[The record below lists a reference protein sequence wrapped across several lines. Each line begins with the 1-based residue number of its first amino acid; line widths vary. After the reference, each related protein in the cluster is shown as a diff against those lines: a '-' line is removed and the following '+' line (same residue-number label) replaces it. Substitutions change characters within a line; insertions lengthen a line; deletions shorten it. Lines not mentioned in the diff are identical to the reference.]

1 MTLEIFDPVEKIVRG
16 YDLLDINA
24 LNENDRQRLSFYL
37 DLKDMCYPLFRGQ
50 PVNWSEAPWNFSDGS
65 NTIDNEELYE
75 FITSGEM
82 PCLAAAILY
91 NLKEQI
97 WHDEEFSSVARQ
109 KVADTFYYGV
119 ERAWKDAHK
128 SIENRRKLE
137 AEVSECASTMWY
149 VDNHIKVGKLL
160 GFGSIEQNL
169 YDAFDTYID
178 KIYSHKQVSCA
189 KELGKFI
196 RENIDMETIA
206 HDSDKLKMLQ
216 EKTQL
221 VMDDYGVTSPAMDY
235 TMSVIFYE
243 VLNLP
248 IFEDE

>member
-1 MTLEIFDPVEKIVRG
+1 MTLEIFDPVETIVQG

-24 LNENDRQRLSFYL
+24 LDENDRQRLSFYF

-50 PVNWSEAPWNFSDGS
+50 PVNWNEAPWNFSDGS
-65 NTIDNEELYE
+65 NTIDNEELYD
-75 FITSGEM
+75 FVTSGEM

-109 KVADTFYYGV
+109 KVADTFNRGV
-119 ERAWKDAHK
+119 KRAWENAHK
-128 SIENRRKLE
+128 SIEDKRKLE
-137 AEVSECASTMWY
+137 AEVSDCASTMWY

-160 GFGSIEQNL
+160 GFGSIEQDL

-178 KIYSHKQVSCA
+178 NTYCHKQVSCA
-189 KELGKFI
+189 KELGKFF
-196 RENIDMETIA
+196 RENIDFETIA
-206 HDSDKLKMLQ
+206 HDSEKQLMLEAKIQ
-216 EKTQL
+216 Q

-235 TMSVIFYE
+235 TMNIIF
-243 VLNLP
+243 LDMLKLP
-248 IFEDE
+248 LFEDE